1 MTNELDDNALV
12 QGCLG
17 GDEHAFEILVVRY
30 QGPIYNAVLR
40 MVRDRD
46 DASDLTQ
53 NAFLKAY
60 QQLSRFDP
68 QYKFFSWL
76 YRIAVNESLNFIKR
90 SGRQEPLDGDGIAE
104 AADPER
110 SLVSAEIGRH
120 VQDALMKVAPDY
132 RAVLVLRHFHDC
144 SYEDMA
150 AILGIP
156 EKTVKSRLFS
166 ARRQLKELLEAKG
179 MLP

>member
-1 MTNELDDNALV
+1 MSEAMSAKSSIFPVSSRFSRSTRLPQRDSAGQLPGARRVLMTNKLDDNALV

-60 QQLSRFDP
+60 QQLARFDP

-76 YRIAVNESLNFIKR
+76 YRIAINESLNF
-90 SGRQEPLDGDGIAE
+90 
-104 AADPER
+104 
-110 SLVSAEIGRH
+110 V
-120 VQDALMKVAPDY
+120 
-132 RAVLVLRHFHDC
+132 
-144 SYEDMA
+144 
-150 AILGIP
+150 
-156 EKTVKSRLFS
+156 
-166 ARRQLKELLEAKG
+166 
-179 MLP
+179 

>member
-1 MTNELDDNALV
+1 LD
-12 QGCLG
+12 
-17 GDEHAFEILVVRY
+17 GDEHAFEVLVIRY

-76 YRIAVNESLNFIKR
+76 YRIAINESLNFVKR
-90 SGRQEPLDGDGIAE
+90 SGRQEHLEGDGVAE
-104 AADPER
+104 DLDPER
-110 SLVSAEIGRH
+110 SMAVAELSRH
-120 VQDALMKVAPDY
+120 VQDALMKTNPDY
-132 RAVLVLRHFHDC
+132 RAVLILRHFHDC

-156 EKTVKSRLFS
+156 EKTVKSRLFT
-166 ARRQLKELLEAKG
+166 ARKQLRELLEAKG
-179 MLP
+179 LLP